1 MIPQGLRALWCSEK
15 SCRSTHSALNDA
27 HVCGTG
33 HSRLSLLCRVLA
45 EGESAPSAR
54 KFTTCVKLECDPDQN
69 PKMRSKRDVER
80 SPEAV
85 AMRPRAHGGRHSA
98 GAALKVLR
106 ARRGAPER
114 REGLVPDAHQ
124 GGALPLK
131 H

>member
-54 KFTTCVKLECDPDQN
+54 KFTRCVKLQMDPDQN
-69 PKMRSKRDVER
+69 PKLCSKRDVER
-80 SPEAV
+80 SR
-85 AMRPRAHGGRHSA
+85 RP
-98 GAALKVLR
+98 
-106 ARRGAPER
+106 
-114 REGLVPDAHQ
+114 
-124 GGALPLK
+124 
-131 H
+131 